1 MSALHRVVPTL
12 TEVVDEAVLEGRE
25 PRPAASSHVIPPREA
40 EVEAE
45 GLDLLDLSDLA
56 DPPEL
61 PVLPVSD
68 ALVLGEA
75 PSPIAAQFLAQLP
88 ELSLDLP
95 DLSLRMP
102 ADVKALEVDDFLA
115 DTRVPGQ
122 DEDGPA
128 TQAAALPADQELALG
143 QAIDQAVDD
152 ALDEVLDQV
161 LEKAVLALRAQLHG
175 SVKAAVLRRLREQVG
190 KPD

>member
-25 PRPAASSHVIPPREA
+25 PRPAPASPVISPR
-40 EVEAE
+40 VVDAE
-45 GLDLLDLSDLA
+45 GSGLPDLSDLP
-56 DPPEL
+56 D
-61 PVLPVSD
+61 LPVSD
-68 ALVLGEA
+68 ALALGDA

-95 DLSLRMP
+95 DLSLRLP
-102 ADVKALEVDDFLA
+102 VNAAPLEDFLP
-115 DTRVPGQ
+115 DTHVPGQ
-122 DEDGPA
+122 DEDGPV
-128 TQAAALPADQELALG
+128 TRAAALPAEQELALG

-161 LEKAVLALRAQLHG
+161 LEKTVLALRAQLHG
-175 SVKAAVLRRLREQVG
+175 SVKAAVLRRLREQAG
-190 KPD
+190 KQD